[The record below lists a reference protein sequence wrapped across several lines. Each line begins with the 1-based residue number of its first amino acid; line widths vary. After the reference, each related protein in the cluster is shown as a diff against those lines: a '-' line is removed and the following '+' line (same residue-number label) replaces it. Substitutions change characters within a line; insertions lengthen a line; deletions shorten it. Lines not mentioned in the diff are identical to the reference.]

1 MIDAGAQIGQRR
13 ERWVYVGLICSAV
26 LLLTIGGLGLW
37 FLRQPDTRLRLGN
50 VNQLGVG
57 LPRAV
62 RPVPRAIRNDYSS
75 WATNLPLYLVRSS
88 ETEILVFVQHD
99 PRSGCLISWQIQER
113 RFLDPCHG
121 SAYTLTGEYVR
132 GPSGRDLKRVPVQI
146 RRDGEIMIN
155 SQALNAD
162 LARWSH

>member
-1 MIDAGAQIGQRR
+1 MIDAAAQIGQQR
-13 ERWVYVGLICSAV
+13 ERWVYVGLMCSAV
-26 LLLTIGGLGLW
+26 LLLAIGMLGLW

-50 VNQLGVG
+50 ANLLGVG
-57 LPRAV
+57 LPVAV
-62 RPVPRAIRNDYSS
+62 RPVSRANQQDNSS
-75 WATNLPLYLVRSS
+75 WVTNLPLYLVRPAPA
-88 ETEILVFVQHD
+88 EILVFVQHD

-121 SAYTLTGEYVR
+121 SAYTITGEYVR

-146 RRDGEIMIN
+146 SRDGEIMLS

-162 LARWSH
+162 LARWSR